1 MKAEKPL
8 AATPVKAIVMRPL
21 RAFACRLSFSDHET
35 VIHARTSGDAKSRFW
50 RLLDCDFK
58 YTDIRCR
65 CVGGPVTTPD
75 IERTAKY
82 RGVEFVRAGMTVIVD
97 GVTGVIVGQN
107 SSANWDVLFDEGTKW
122 GGQVLNCHPTWEIA
136 YLADDG
142 SVLCDFRKA
151 AAVSA

>member
-1 MKAEKPL
+1 MNKPQ
-8 AATPVKAIVMRPL
+8 PPL
-21 RAFACRLSFSDHET
+21 RAFMCRVIWSEHET
-35 VIHARTSGDAKSRFW
+35 TIHARTSGDAKSRFW
-50 RLLDCDFK
+50 RHLDGDFK

-65 CVGGPVTTPD
+65 CIGDPVTTPD

-97 GVTGVIVGQN
+97 GVRGVIVGQN

-122 GGQVLNCHPTWEIA
+122 SGQILNCHPTWEIV

-142 SVLCDFRKA
+142 TVLRDCRQGTSVS
-151 AAVSA
+151 V